1 MDEKFIAFQDE
12 DGKPAYRE
20 ATPEE
25 IAAMQAMP
33 EKSDWLHDYP
43 LRIVAPEKVTLD
55 HTQFIIW
62 LLFSGFPI
70 EKIGDN
76 VHIYCYDVEPETQT
90 LIDSLNGVVTIEKR
104 YGTNH

>member
-12 DGKPAYRE
+12 DGKPVYLE

-43 LRIVAPEKVTLD
+43 LRIVAPKTLALD
-55 HTQFIIW
+55 YPQFYVWFMLNDLPMENVGDSVQIYVNEII
-62 LLFSGFPI
+62 
-70 EKIGDN
+70 
-76 VHIYCYDVEPETQT
+76 PEHQV
-90 LIDSLNGVVTIEKR
+90 LIDSLNGVVTVEKR
-104 YGTNH
+104 NG